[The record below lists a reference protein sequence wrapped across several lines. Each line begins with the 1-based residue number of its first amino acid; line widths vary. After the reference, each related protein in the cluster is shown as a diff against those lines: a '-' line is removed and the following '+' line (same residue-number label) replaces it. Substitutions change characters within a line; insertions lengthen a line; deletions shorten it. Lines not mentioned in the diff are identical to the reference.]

1 MSENHNSSQKRKPNL
16 DILAEY
22 EELLEDYNEIL
33 KISTK
38 VLDEI
43 TKKFDEDTLMPLLE
57 EKLKIADRI
66 SKASKQISQ
75 IELSGDSPVQME
87 IARQAKS
94 IIAQIKNRAE
104 LLLKCENRI
113 EEALRAKG
121 LKIK

>member
-1 MSENHNSSQKRKPNL
+1 MSEEHNSSQKRKPNL

-43 TKKFDEDTLMPLLE
+43 TKRFNEDTLMPLLE

-75 IELSGDSPVQME
+75 IELSGDSPVQVE
-87 IARQAKS
+87 IARQGKS

-104 LLLKCENRI
+104 LLLKSENRI